1 MTSAVSILPGA
12 QLAVLNA
19 AYRAAVARKRLRLAL
34 AAAAFFAALVV
45 AAFGAEV
52 NLRTLFTYFGNFISY
67 FDRILT
73 LEDGTRVWSNP
84 AEWFWGWRK
93 WLWMLAETILIS
105 YVGTM
110 IGAVLAFALNFFA
123 AQNTSPAPWLRFVI
137 RRLLEF
143 ARTVPGI
150 VFALIFVIAFGLGPM
165 AGVLAIAIHSTGALG
180 KLFSEIVENADM
192 KPVEGVRSTGASWLS
207 CMRFAVLPQVSA
219 GYASYALLRFEI
231 NVREASVMG
240 FVGAG
245 GIGQELVVA
254 IRKFYYSDV
263 SAILLTIIIT
273 VFIIDIAHRLAARPS
288 VRQGCAGMSQ
298 LPKPDREQLRA
309 KYPDIFDRP
318 AASRLA
324 TPAMIVAAFAV
335 FIFGLVD
342 LDFSPAKLFAGL
354 SQLGWITVM
363 MIPPD
368 PGSSLP
374 AYLSALGETLS
385 IALLGTTIAAVVALP
400 FSLLAARNIIPSG
413 WLRFPVRRF
422 FDSIRGVDTLIWALV
437 WINVVGL
444 GPFAGVLAIALSDFG
459 AFGKLFSEAIEAA
472 DRKQVE
478 GIRASGGN
486 ALHEIRFGLMPQV
499 LPVIA
504 GQVLYFIESNTRSA
518 TIIGIVGA
526 GGIGLQ
532 LAEQIRVLEWQKV
545 SFLILMILVAVAAID
560 WISGK
565 LRFAIIGQRA
575 LA

>member
-1 MTSAVSILPGA
+1 MASAVSILPSA
-12 QLAVLNA
+12 QLDVLNA
-19 AYRAAVARKRLRLAL
+19 AYRGAVARKRLRLAL
-34 AAAAFFAALVV
+34 AAAAFLAALVV
-45 AAFGAEV
+45 AAIGAEV

-110 IGAVLAFALNFFA
+110 IGAVLAFALNFLA

-263 SAILLTIIIT
+263 SAILLTIIVT
-273 VFIIDIAHRLAARPS
+273 VFIIDI
-288 VRQGCAGMSQ
+288 C
-298 LPKPDREQLRA
+298 
-309 KYPDIFDRP
+309 
-318 AASRLA
+318 
-324 TPAMIVAAFAV
+324 T
-335 FIFGLVD
+335 
-342 LDFSPAKLFAGL
+342 
-354 SQLGWITVM
+354 
-363 MIPPD
+363 
-368 PGSSLP
+368 
-374 AYLSALGETLS
+374 
-385 IALLGTTIAAVVALP
+385 
-400 FSLLAARNIIPSG
+400 G
-413 WLRFPVRRF
+413 WLRGR
-422 FDSIRGVDTLIWALV
+422 L
-437 WINVVGL
+437 
-444 GPFAGVLAIALSDFG
+444 
-459 AFGKLFSEAIEAA
+459 FGKEARE
-472 DRKQVE
+472 
-478 GIRASGGN
+478 
-486 ALHEIRFGLMPQV
+486 
-499 LPVIA
+499 
-504 GQVLYFIESNTRSA
+504 
-518 TIIGIVGA
+518 
-526 GGIGLQ
+526 
-532 LAEQIRVLEWQKV
+532 
-545 SFLILMILVAVAAID
+545 
-560 WISGK
+560 
-565 LRFAIIGQRA
+565 
-575 LA
+575 